1 MILERI
7 LSCVS
12 MRENVVWCMA
22 LAAVLAACNGKRAAS
37 EVDYAADSVF
47 ESSFGPSDSFNASSA
62 SLDEELPK
70 RADELFDD
78 FIFEFARLKKV
89 RLERVEFP
97 LLSVVRGDT
106 VWLTEEQWKY
116 ESLFMDQ
123 DYYTVF
129 YNDEEQ
135 MDLEK
140 RTDLDKVD
148 VEQIHLEKRWVK
160 TCRFQRLKGEW
171 RLTQESIRDFTA
183 AEPLDKF
190 MDFYRR
196 FVSDAA
202 FQKRSVSNPL
212 RYVTTD
218 PDDDFNTIEG
228 TLDHDQWD
236 AFKPQLPDGVITNIR
251 YGQTYDNP
259 DGMILVKAGIS
270 NGLMDI
276 LDFRQKDGEWKLVSY
291 EN

>member
-37 EVDYAADSVF
+37 KVDYAADSVF

-202 FQKRSVSNPL
+202 FQQRSVSNPL

-251 YGQTYDNP
+251 YGQTYDDP
-259 DGMILVKAGIS
+259 EGMILVKAGIS

-276 LDFRQKDGEWKLVSY
+276 LDFRKKDGEWKLVSY